1 MSAQHPRTTEERRDY
16 AAELYASAFYNA
28 LGHGMSEDEAD
39 AYANKRVANS
49 IHLKTRW
56 TASWRRS

>member
-1 MSAQHPRTTEERRDY
+1 MSAKHPRTAEERQDY
-16 AAELYASAFYNA
+16 ARELYASAYYNA
-28 LGHGMSEDEAD
+28 LGHGMSGDEAE

-56 TASWRRS
+56 GRS